1 MPPHTSA
8 RDFLLVRAG
17 ESVAHWVS
25 TVYCNYE
32 RSSTVASMK
41 ALQIQQLG
49 SLDDIEIVE
58 VDSPDLSPGHIR
70 VAVLA
75 SGLNYVDSLMIEGKY
90 QIKPPVPYRPGSEIV
105 GRVIEVA
112 SDVTN
117 LKIGDRVFSPS
128 GGFADEAVLSSSRVI
143 AIPDQ
148 LSDGQ
153 GATFMQS
160 YLTAWFAFHKRAQ
173 VREGAT
179 MLVLG
184 AGGGVGLA
192 AVDLGVAMGMRVIA
206 AASSPEKRQL
216 ALDRGAFAAID
227 VLNEDVKL
235 RTRELCGGGV
245 DMVYDPV
252 GGDLAEACLRA
263 LAPFGQYLVVGFVG
277 GIPRLPANHVLL
289 TNRTVVGVDW
299 GAWVGRNIVENQG
312 MLVDVLAQIA
322 AGKLH
327 PVEPV
332 TYPMSK
338 AVQAMRDLQDRKI
351 AGKVALVPVFD

>member
-1 MPPHTSA
+1 MK
-8 RDFLLVRAG
+8 LLQV
-17 ESVAHWVS
+17 
-25 TVYCNYE
+25 
-32 RSSTVASMK
+32 
-41 ALQIQQLG
+41 QQLG
-49 SLDDIEIVE
+49 SLDAIEVVDIE
-58 VDSPDLSPGHIR
+58 SPELTAGQIR

-112 SDVTN
+112 SDVTT
-117 LKIGDRVFSPS
+117 LKIGDRIFSPS
-128 GGFADEAVLSSSRVI
+128 GGFADEAVLSAARVI

-160 YLTAWFAFHKRAQ
+160 YLTAWFAFHNRAQ

-206 AASSPEKRQL
+206 AASSAEKRQL

-252 GGDLAEACLRA
+252 GGDLAEPCLRA

-299 GAWVGRNIVENQG
+299 GAWVGRNVVENQG
-312 MLVDVLAQIA
+312 MLVDVLAEIA

>member
-1 MPPHTSA
+1 
-8 RDFLLVRAG
+8 
-17 ESVAHWVS
+17 
-25 TVYCNYE
+25 
-32 RSSTVASMK
+32 MK
-41 ALQIQQLG
+41 ALQVQQLG
-49 SLDDIEIVE
+49 SLDDIEIV
-58 VDSPDLSPGHIR
+58 VFDSPDLLPGQIR

-117 LKIGDRVFSPS
+117 IKIGDRVFSPN
-128 GGFADEAVLSSSRVI
+128 GGFADEAVLSATRVI
-143 AIPDQ
+143 PIPDQ

-173 VREGAT
+173 VREDAT

-206 AASSPEKRQL
+206 AASSDEKRQL

-252 GGDLAEACLRA
+252 GGDLAES
-263 LAPFGQYLVVGFVG
+263 F
-277 GIPRLPANHVLL
+277 
-289 TNRTVVGVDW
+289 
-299 GAWVGRNIVENQG
+299 
-312 MLVDVLAQIA
+312 
-322 AGKLH
+322 
-327 PVEPV
+327 
-332 TYPMSK
+332 
-338 AVQAMRDLQDRKI
+338 
-351 AGKVALVPVFD
+351 